1 MKSPNHLLLNSTI
14 LLTGGTGSFGR
25 AFIKFLLEKKD
36 FNGTIRIFSRDEFKQ
51 YQLQQHYLGDPRL
64 RFLIGDVR
72 EKDRLHR
79 AMQDVDIVIHAAALK
94 HITIAE
100 YNPFEVIKTNIIG
113 SQNVVEVAIDAK
125 IKQAIL
131 ISSDKAAYPISLY
144 GATKL
149 AAERIFVQGNIYV
162 SNQQTAFAVAR
173 FGNIIGSRGSVIPLF
188 ETQRQSGILSL
199 THPNMTRFWITPSQ
213 AASFVLM
220 SLSKMKGGEIFVPKL
235 PSIKVIDLARAI
247 APRTKYRFTGIR
259 QGEKI
264 HEELM
269 TKQELRSSKA
279 FNSYYVI
286 YPETKKGVS
295 QSTEKGRKEGILY
308 RSDNNPWQLNIKE
321 IKSLLLSS
329 GVYFPNAR

>member
-1 MKSPNHLLLNSTI
+1 MSGKLNILDSTI
-14 LLTGGTGSFGR
+14 LLTGGTGSFGK
-25 AFIKFLLEKKD
+25 AFINFLLEKKD
-36 FNGTIRIFSRDEFKQ
+36 FTGTIRVFSRGEYEQ
-51 YQLQQHYLGDPRL
+51 YRLQQRCLNDPRL

-79 AMQDVDIVIHAAALK
+79 AMQSVDIIIHAAALK

-113 SQNVVEVAIDAK
+113 SQNVVEAAIDAK
-125 IKQAIL
+125 IKKTIL

-162 SNQQTAFAVAR
+162 SKQQTTFAVAR
-173 FGNIIGSRGSVIPLF
+173 FGNIIGSRGSVVPLF
-188 ETQRQSGILSL
+188 NRQRQSGTLSL
-199 THPNMTRFWITPSQ
+199 THPDMTRFWITPSQ

-220 SLSKMKGGEIFVPKL
+220 SLSKMQGGEIFIPKL

-247 APRTKYRFTGIR
+247 APEAKYRFTGIR
-259 QGEKI
+259 QNEKI

-269 TKQELRSSKA
+269 TEQELKSSVM
-279 FNSYYVI
+279 FDNYYII
-286 YPETKKGVS
+286 YPETENKFIHISKKN
-295 QSTEKGRKEGILY
+295 QNKEKLY
-308 RSDNNPWQLNIKE
+308 RSNNNPWQLNQEE
-321 IKSLLLSS
+321 IKSLLKPSVS
-329 GVYFPNAR
+329 PG

>member
-1 MKSPNHLLLNSTI
+1 MRSPNHPLLNSTI

-25 AFIKFLLEKKD
+25 AFIKSLLEKKD
-36 FNGTIRIFSRDEFKQ
+36 FKGTIRVFSRGEYEQ
-51 YQLQQHYLGDPRL
+51 YQLQQLYIDDPRL

-72 EKDRLHR
+72 DKDRLHR
-79 AMQDVDIVIHAAALK
+79 AMQGVSTIIHSAALK

-100 YNPFEVIKTNIIG
+100 YNPFEVIKTNIVG
-113 SQNVVEVAIDAK
+113 SQNVVEAAIDAK

-131 ISSDKAAYPISLY
+131 ISSDKATYPISLY

-162 SNQQTAFAVAR
+162 SNQQTTFAVAR
-173 FGNIIGSRGSVIPLF
+173 FGNIMNSRGSVVPLF
-188 ETQRQSGILSL
+188 RKQSQSGILSL
-199 THPNMTRFWITPSQ
+199 THPDMTRFWITPPQ

-235 PSIKVIDLARAI
+235 PSIKLIDLAQAI
-247 APRTKYRFTGIR
+247 APGAKYQFTGIR

-269 TKQELRSSKA
+269 TEQEFKSSAVFDK
-279 FNSYYVI
+279 YYII
-286 YPETKKGVS
+286 YPETENTFIRTDKNKVNK
-295 QSTEKGRKEGILY
+295 TKLY
-308 RSDNNPWQLNIKE
+308 RSDNNPWRLNLKE
-321 IKSLLLSS
+321 IKALLSLLKDS
-329 GVYFPNAR
+329 PI

>member
-25 AFIKFLLEKKD
+25 TLIKFLLEKKE
-36 FNGTIRIFSRDEFKQ
+36 FRGTIRVFSRGEYEQ
-51 YQLQQHYLGDPRL
+51 YKLQQQYLSDSRL

-72 EKDRLHR
+72 ERDRLHR
-79 AMQDVDIVIHAAALK
+79 AMQGVDIVIHAAALK

-100 YNPFEVIKTNIIG
+100 YNPFEVIKTNVIG
-113 SQNVVEVAIDAK
+113 SQNVVEAAIDAK

-188 ETQRQSGILSL
+188 EKQRQSGILSL
-199 THPNMTRFWITPSQ
+199 THPDMTRFWITPSQ

-220 SLSKMKGGEIFVPKL
+220 SLSNMKGGEIFVPKL

-247 APRTKYRFTGIR
+247 APEAKHRFTGVR
-259 QGEKI
+259 QNEKI

-269 TKQELRSSKA
+269 TEQEFKSSA
-279 FNSYYVI
+279 VFDNHYII
-286 YPETKKGVS
+286 YPETENTLIRTNKNNRNK
-295 QSTEKGRKEGILY
+295 EKLY
-308 RSDNNPWQLNIKE
+308 RSDNNPWQLDLEE
-321 IKSLLLSS
+321 IKNLLKLSVS
-329 GVYFPNAR
+329 PG

>member
-1 MKSPNHLLLNSTI
+1 MKSPNPPLLDSTI
-14 LLTGGTGSFGR
+14 LLTGGTGSFGQ
-25 AFIKFLLEKKD
+25 AFIDFLMAKKN
-36 FNGTIRIFSRDEFKQ
+36 FEGTIRVFSRGEYEQ
-51 YQLQQHYLGDPRL
+51 YQLQQRYLNDPRL

-79 AMQDVDIVIHAAALK
+79 AMQGVNIIIHAAALK

-113 SQNVVEVAIDAK
+113 SQNVVEAAIDAK
-125 IKQAIL
+125 IKQTIL

-162 SNQQTAFAVAR
+162 SNQQTTFAVVR
-173 FGNIIGSRGSVIPLF
+173 LGNIIGSRGSVIPLF
-188 ETQRQSGILSL
+188 EKQRQSGILSL
-199 THPNMTRFWITPSQ
+199 THPDMTRFWITPSQ

-235 PSIKVIDLARAI
+235 PSIKVIDLARTI
-247 APRTKYRFTGIR
+247 APGAKYQFTGVR
-259 QGEKI
+259 QNEKI

-269 TKQELRSSKA
+269 TEQELKSSVM
-279 FNSYYVI
+279 FDNYYII
-286 YPETKKGVS
+286 YPETENKFIHISKEN
-295 QSTEKGRKEGILY
+295 QNKEKLY
-308 RSDNNPWQLNIKE
+308 RSDNNPWQLNQEE
-321 IKSLLLSS
+321 IKSLLKLSVS
-329 GVYFPNAR
+329 PG

>member
-1 MKSPNHLLLNSTI
+1 MKSPNPPLLDSTI
-14 LLTGGTGSFGR
+14 LLTGGTGSFGQ
-25 AFIKFLLEKKD
+25 AFIDFLMTKKN
-36 FNGTIRIFSRDEFKQ
+36 FEGTIRVFSRGEYEQ
-51 YQLQQHYLGDPRL
+51 YQLQQRYLNDPRL

-79 AMQDVDIVIHAAALK
+79 AMQGVNIIIHAAALK

-113 SQNVVEVAIDAK
+113 SQNVVEAAIDAK
-125 IKQAIL
+125 IKQTIL

-162 SNQQTAFAVAR
+162 SNQQTTFAVVR
-173 FGNIIGSRGSVIPLF
+173 LGNIIGSRGSVIPLF
-188 ETQRQSGILSL
+188 EKQRQSGILSL
-199 THPNMTRFWITPSQ
+199 THPDMTRFWITPPQ

-235 PSIKVIDLARAI
+235 PSIKVIDLARTI
-247 APRTKYRFTGIR
+247 APGAKYQFTGVR
-259 QGEKI
+259 QNEKI

-269 TKQELRSSKA
+269 TEQELKSSVM
-279 FNSYYVI
+279 FDNYYII
-286 YPETKKGVS
+286 YPETENKFIHISKEN
-295 QSTEKGRKEGILY
+295 QNKEKLY
-308 RSDNNPWQLNIKE
+308 RSDNNPWQLNQEE
-321 IKSLLLSS
+321 IKSLLKLSVS
-329 GVYFPNAR
+329 PG